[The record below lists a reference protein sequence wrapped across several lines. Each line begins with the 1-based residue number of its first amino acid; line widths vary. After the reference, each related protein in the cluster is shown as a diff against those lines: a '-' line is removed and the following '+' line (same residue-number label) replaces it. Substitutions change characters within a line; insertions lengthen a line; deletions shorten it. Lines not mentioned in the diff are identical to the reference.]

1 MSSARKFRITL
12 WDIGTN
18 GWRGDQ
24 KAVVFDA
31 SAIGVE
37 EHANDV
43 GSAFW
48 TLHNAHPQIAEF
60 VPLARHY
67 EISRWSY
74 ERDRWEFVGA
84 GMLNDYTVTEFE
96 TTFAGLDYKNILNQ
110 TFTPLLNMD
119 VTSPSS
125 INTKISIS
133 ANTSDRNI
141 QWVSVENSAD
151 TTIKRFISTS
161 AISISPITTKS
172 YAGNMVQVSS
182 TSEGIYTNDPD
193 GTVSYWKTPGVNLSY
208 KIVYNSTTTANLEQ
222 NMYMRLYAYPAGSR
236 DHGEPPLDRGG
247 LIGQWYQP
255 NDGNGPT
262 VNGTTWTVNLN
273 LYTEELEKAMTAA
286 GYTHAASHWVNSYQD
301 MTLMWP
307 NPLKNGVT
315 YSFQI
320 YAAIYRSSGAGT
332 WFRTDY
338 GRIMGATDTTLLSEV
353 TVGQS
358 KDNASV
364 LVSNVFSNSLADST
378 FQRLR
383 YSTLSVSGSTSTS
396 HTVFS
401 AGEPLLD
408 HISAICDLEMGAKTN
423 GDKVIFGINK
433 PTGGASYDGTFK
445 LNLSVSSTA
454 STAMA
459 LRYPEN
465 IKAFS
470 FSPGY
475 SRVRNDVTVIPTTN
489 YLAGTS
495 GQSDGVSVIGAT
507 AVDNASISSIGRIKL
522 LAPKG
527 GLVNASAASNE
538 ANRLL
543 TTYKPANTKQ
553 ANIAVVLDGVDLW
566 NGWDVGD
573 SIRLTIKRG
582 LADIDEPFVISGV
595 RWFGESDGHERVEL
609 DLVQGSAFNAAFTA
623 PTGSSGSSNPSRN
636 PSLPPR
642 PDMNIIPRPTQPTK
656 PTV

>member
-1 MSSARKFRITL
+1 VSSARKFRITL
-12 WDIGTN
+12 WDIAAG
-18 GWRGDQ
+18 GWRGNQ

-74 ERDRWEFVGA
+74 ERNRWEFVGA

-96 TTFAGLDYKNILNQ
+96 TTFAGIDYKHILNM
-110 TFTPLLNMD
+110 TYTPLAGMS
-119 VTSPSS
+119 V
-125 INTKISIS
+125 
-133 ANTSDRNI
+133 AN
-141 QWVSVENSAD
+141 
-151 TTIKRFISTS
+151 TS
-161 AISISPITTKS
+161 AISPDIGNFVGNSVPFKMSTATATTALRFLNDSSLTIDSVSVSSHGDLIELVAEVDPGDEAPTSHYDYVAEFNGVGAAPTYYYKSPYINLQFTVKWSGTS
-172 YAGNMVQVSS
+172 TNFPANSPVQVRVFAS
-182 TSEGIYTNDPD
+182 P
-193 GTVSYWKTPGVNLSY
+193 PGV
-208 KIVYNSTTTANLEQ
+208 AEH
-222 NMYMRLYAYPAGSR
+222 GSA
-236 DHGEPPLDRGG
+236 PLDDGG
-247 LIGQWYQP
+247 LIGEFEIP
-255 NDGNGPT
+255 RSGAV
-262 VNGTTWTVNLN
+262 VNGSTWDCNVNL
-273 LYTEELEKAMTAA
+273 YPYELDQIVDGSFGGNAIIVQENNEYDPGNIDLITNGAM
-286 GYTHAASHWVNSYQD
+286 
-301 MTLMWP
+301 
-307 NPLKNGVT
+307 PLRTGAT
-315 YSFQI
+315 YSFQV
-320 YAAIYRSSGAGT
+320 YAAIYRTNANNTWYRTIAGLK
-332 WFRTDY
+332 TDQ
-338 GRIMGATDTTLLSEV
+338 ITL
-353 TVGQS
+353 GQS
-358 KDNASV
+358 VENASV
-364 LVSNVFSNSLADST
+364 GIASIFSNAITST
-378 FQRLR
+378 DYHRLR
-383 YSTLSVSGSTSTS
+383 YSSLSVSGSTSTS
-396 HTVFS
+396 HTLYS
-401 AGEPLLD
+401 AGEPVLD
-408 HISAICDLEMGAKTN
+408 HIAAVCDLEMGAKTN
-423 GDKVIFGINK
+423 GDKVIFGISK
-433 PTGGASYDGTFK
+433 PTAGASYDGTFK

-475 SRVRNDVTVIPTTN
+475 SRVRNDVTIIPSTS

-495 GQSDGVSVIGAT
+495 GQSEGVSVIGAS
-507 AVDNASISSIGRIKL
+507 AVDSASISSIGRISL
-522 LAPKG
+522 IVPKG
-527 GLVNASAASNE
+527 GLVDANAASNE

-543 TTYKPANTKQ
+543 TTYKSTNTKQ

-623 PTGSSGSSNPSRN
+623 PVSQATTTS
-636 PSLPPR
+636 
-642 PDMNIIPRPTQPTK
+642 
-656 PTV
+656 